1 MSLLISF
8 GGIMELI
15 YKEEF
20 YRIKQACIKVRQTLG
35 NGYLE
40 KIYERA
46 LKIELIENGFKVE
59 TQKPFEVLYRDQ
71 LIGDYYLDMLV
82 DDKIIIELKCCDK
95 LQDYHKAQ
103 LINYLKATDMKLGI
117 LINFPNNRKGFDI
130 ERIPNLLD

>member
-1 MSLLISF
+1 
-8 GGIMELI
+8 MELI

-20 YRIKQACIKVRQTLG
+20 YRIKQSCIKVRQTLG

-59 TQKPFEVLYRDQ
+59 TQKPLEVHYKNQ
-71 LIGDYYLDMLV
+71 VIGDYFLDLLV
-82 DDKIIIELKCCDK
+82 DEKIIIELKCCEK
-95 LQDYHKAQ
+95 LIDFHRAQ
-103 LINYLKATDMKLGI
+103 LINYLKATDLKLG
-117 LINFPNNRKGFDI
+117 LLVNFPNNRKGFDI

>member
-1 MSLLISF
+1 
-8 GGIMELI
+8 MELI

-20 YRIKQACIKVRQTLG
+20 YRIKQSCIKVRQTLG

-46 LKIELIENGFKVE
+46 LKIELSENGFRVDI
-59 TQKPFEVLYRDQ
+59 QKPFEILYNNQ
-71 LIGDYYLDMLV
+71 VIGDFYLDMLV
-82 DDKIIIELKCCDK
+82 DGKIIIELKCCDK
-95 LQDYHKAQ
+95 LQDFHKAQ

>member
-1 MSLLISF
+1 
-8 GGIMELI
+8 MELI